1 MVDLVGLE
9 DRIALGLKTLPIT
22 EEQWERDHG
31 PIVAE
36 NLPRLSEMVRASR
49 QAPSG
54 PILDIGLGYGY
65 SASALRSAYGGRPLV
80 ALEHPSRELTQ
91 RPIWFTLLRAVDAVG
106 VAADALFLPFREGS
120 FGVVAACEIVE
131 HISPPDAPRLLS
143 EAVRVLRPG
152 GVFVLTT
159 PNLVS
164 LSNRLLIATGR
175 SPLSM
180 PTERTGCV
188 FGHLREYTAEEI
200 HALMAWAGLDD
211 IGTSTVPRPVQVGAW
226 HLRTVRKVESLLWR
240 AGTRRVGGFIV
251 AWGRKP

>member
-1 MVDLVGLE
+1 MLDLVGLE
-9 DRIALGLKTLPIT
+9 ERIALGLRTLPIT
-22 EEQWERDHG
+22 EEQWERDHD

-49 QAPSG
+49 HAPSG

-80 ALEHPSRELTQ
+80 ALEHPSRELTR
-91 RPIWFTLLRAVDAVG
+91 RPIWSTLLRAVDAVG
-106 VAADALFLPFREGS
+106 VAADALSLPFREGS

-131 HISPPDAPRLLS
+131 HISPADAPRLVA
-143 EAVRVLRPG
+143 EAARVLQPG
-152 GVFVLTT
+152 GILVLTT

-188 FGHLREYTAEEI
+188 FGHLREYTTEEI
-200 HALMAWAGLDD
+200 RGLMAWSGLDG
-211 IGTSTVPRPVQVGAW
+211 IGTSTVPRPVQGGAW
-226 HLRTVRKVESLLWR
+226 HQRTVRKVESLLWR